1 MSVSNEMTYIAD
13 QQRIFTIPQEN
24 VNFQTLL
31 DLFTIRE
38 ERYRQCPNLV
48 TVIHQLNYHFYR
60 ELLPKIARWASDHI
74 HLSHPI
80 KPLQAG
86 ATARVTY
93 TAAQARYILANAF
106 FLNTTKGY
114 GTIDLAILYNSLFD
128 DMAMERI
135 RCLIEYFRRSAEL
148 DGSDDHREI
157 SIERYSYPGEQPDW
171 EKQAIAIKAST
182 VNIFPEDMEHAKE
195 AQGFVDF
202 ANKQIHIQMI
212 FPSATQEEI
221 LCN

>member
-1 MSVSNEMTYIAD
+1 MSTTYIAD

-24 VNFQTLL
+24 ITLQTLI

-38 ERYRQCPNLV
+38 ERYRRCSNLGM
-48 TVIHQLNYHFYR
+48 VIHQLNFDFYR
-60 ELLPKIARWASDHI
+60 ELLPKIAQWASDHE
-74 HLSHPI
+74 HRSHPI
-80 KPLQAG
+80 EPLRAG
-86 ATARVTY
+86 TTARVTY

-106 FLNTTKGY
+106 FLNTVNGY

-148 DGSDDHREI
+148 NGSDDHREI
-157 SIERYSYPGEQPDW
+157 SIERYSYAGEQPDW
-171 EKQAIAIKAST
+171 AKQTISIHACA
-182 VNIFPEDMEHAKE
+182 VNIFVERMEDAKE

-212 FPSATQEEI
+212 FPTATQEEI
-221 LCN
+221 LCQ